1 MKRKDAPRALKMVA
15 PLAAAML
22 VLVCAAT
29 LAAQAP
35 PGPVRIFVD
44 ASQVPGRKL
53 FHTRMEFPVQPGP
66 MELYYPEWLPGEHGP
81 TGPIADLMGIQF
93 TGNGK
98 RIPWRRDIVQMYTFH
113 LTIPA
118 GVHTL
123 VAELDYVNSAPPNGF
138 SSGASA
144 SPHLAVLNWNQV
156 LLYPAGYD
164 FRKIM
169 YDATLRIPV
178 GWQYHTAL
186 PIGANMNTPANFVH
200 FEPVPLNTLIDSPVQ
215 MGEYTRIIPLAE
227 HPLHEID
234 IAADTPGELEMTP
247 ALIRDYK
254 QLVAETGAL
263 WGSRHYRDYHFL
275 LTLSDY
281 VAHFGLEHHESSDD
295 RTYGHMLTD
304 PALTRASQ
312 TLLPHEFTHSWN
324 GKYRRPIGLVDKNY
338 QEPMKD
344 NLLWVYEGLT
354 QYVSFMLTA
363 RSGLCQPENCRE
375 LWAYTAASLNHRSG
389 REWRPLQDTADSAP
403 FLYAANKE
411 WSNWRRTTDF
421 YDEGALI
428 WLEVD
433 TKIRQLTHDRKSI
446 DDFLRLFEGGPG
458 GKPALEPYDF
468 NDLVAALNQVA
479 PYDWAKLLRTRLDA
493 VGGRAPVEGILSSG
507 WLIVYN
513 DRPNLR
519 QQTMEAAN
527 HEIDC
532 TFTVGMTVGDN
543 GTIKDFVRGRPAY
556 ESGLAPGMRILAIN
570 RIPWSPNAL
579 RDAIRNSAS
588 ASGPIRITA
597 QNDDQVRTYSV
608 LYQGGLRYPH
618 LRRIPDRP
626 DLLGQILKQHAPSV
640 E

>member
-1 MKRKDAPRALKMVA
+1 M
-15 PLAAAML
+15 LAAMVML
-22 VLVCAAT
+22 GAAA
-29 LAAQAP
+29 LGAQAP
-35 PGPVRIFVD
+35 PGPVKLFVD
-44 ASQVPGRKL
+44 ATHAPGRKV
-53 FHTRMEFPVQPGP
+53 FHSRMEFPVQPGP

-81 TGPIADLMGIQF
+81 TGPIADLMGIEF

-98 RIPWRRDIVQMYTFH
+98 RIPWRRDLVEMYTFH

-123 VAELDYVNSAPPNGF
+123 VAELDYANAAPPNGF
-138 SSGASA
+138 SSGASSTA
-144 SPHLAVLNWNQV
+144 HLAVLNWNQV

-169 YDATLRIPV
+169 YDVTLRIPV

-186 PIGANMNTPANFVH
+186 PIGAMMNTPPNFVH
-200 FEPVPLNTLIDSPVQ
+200 FAPAPLNTLIDSPVQ
-215 MGEYTRIIPLAE
+215 MGEYTRVIPLDQ
-227 HPLHEID
+227 HPRHEID
-234 IAADTPGELEMTP
+234 IAADTPEELDMSP
-247 ALIRDYK
+247 ALIRHYK

-275 LTLSDY
+275 LTLSDF

-304 PALTRASQ
+304 PVLTRASE

-324 GKYRRPIGLVDKNY
+324 GKYRRPAGLVDKNY

-354 QYVSFMLTA
+354 QYLSFVLTA

-375 LWAYTAASLNHRSG
+375 LWAYTAASLNHRTG

-403 FLYAANKE
+403 FLYSALPE
-411 WSNWRRTTDF
+411 WANWRRSTDF

-433 TKIRQLTHDRKSI
+433 TKIRQLTHNQKSI
-446 DDFLRLFEGGPG
+446 DNFLQLFEGGPG
-458 GKPALEPYDF
+458 GEPALKPYDF

-493 VGGRAPVEGILSSG
+493 VGKRAPLEGLTASG

-513 DRPNLR
+513 DKPNAR
-519 QQTMEAAN
+519 QQVEEESH

-532 TFTVGMTVGDN
+532 TFTVGMIVDDD
-543 GTIKDFVRGRPAY
+543 GTITDFVPGRPAY
-556 ESGLAPGMRILAIN
+556 EAGLAPGMHILAVN
-570 RIPWSPNAL
+570 GRPWSPDAL
-579 RDAIRNSAS
+579 HDAIRTSAS

-597 QNDDQVRTYSV
+597 QNDDDIRTYSV

-618 LRRIPDRP
+618 LRRIPSRP

>member
-1 MKRKDAPRALKMVA
+1 VKKSVRSLRGTSVA
-15 PLAAAML
+15 MFVAVVML
-22 VLVCAAT
+22 CAAT

-35 PGPVRIFVD
+35 PGPVKLFVD
-44 ASQVPGRKL
+44 ATQAPGRKL
-53 FHTRMEFPVQPGP
+53 FHARMEFPVQPGP

-81 TGPIADLMGIQF
+81 TGPVADLMGIEF

-98 RIPWRRDIVQMYTFH
+98 RIPWRRDLVQMYTFH

-123 VAELDYVNSAPPNGF
+123 VAELDYANSEPPNGF

-144 SPHLAVLNWNQV
+144 TAHLAVLNWNQV
-156 LLYPAGYD
+156 LLYPGGYD
-164 FRKIM
+164 FRKII

-186 PIGANMNTPANFVH
+186 PIGPNMNTPPNFAH
-200 FEPVPLNTLIDSPVQ
+200 FEPASLNTLIDSPVE
-215 MGEYTRIIPLAE
+215 MGEYTRVIPLAE

-234 IAADTPGELEMTP
+234 IAADEPGELAMSP
-247 ALIRDYK
+247 ALIQHYK

-295 RTYGHMLTD
+295 RTFGHMLTD
-304 PALTRASQ
+304 PVLTRASE

-324 GKYRRPIGLVDKNY
+324 GKFRRPIGLVDKNY

-354 QYVSFMLTA
+354 QYLSFVLTA
-363 RSGLCQPENCRE
+363 RSGLCRPENCRE
-375 LWAYTAASLNHRSG
+375 LWAYTAATLNQRSG

-403 FLYAANKE
+403 FLYAALPE
-411 WSNWRRTTDF
+411 WTNWRRTTDF

-433 TKIRQLTHDRKSI
+433 TKIRQLTHDQKSI
-446 DDFLRLFEGGPG
+446 DNFLQLFEGGPG
-458 GKPALEPYDF
+458 GEPALKPYDF
-468 NDLVAALNQVA
+468 NNLVAALNQVA

-493 VGGRAPVEGILSSG
+493 VGGGAPLEGLMNSG
-507 WLIVYN
+507 WLLVYN
-513 DRPNLR
+513 DRPNAR
-519 QQTMEAAN
+519 QETMEEA
-527 HEIDC
+527 HQEIDC
-532 TFTVGMTVGDN
+532 TFTIGLIVADDGMIT
-543 GTIKDFVRGRPAY
+543 DFVPGRPAY
-556 ESGLAPGMRILAIN
+556 EAGLAPGMRILAVN
-570 RIPWSPNAL
+570 GRPWSLDAL
-579 RDAIRNSAS
+579 RDAIRTSAT

-597 QNDDQVRTYSV
+597 QNDDDVRTYSV

-626 DLLGQILKQHAPSV
+626 DLLGRILKQHAPTAQ
-640 E
+640 